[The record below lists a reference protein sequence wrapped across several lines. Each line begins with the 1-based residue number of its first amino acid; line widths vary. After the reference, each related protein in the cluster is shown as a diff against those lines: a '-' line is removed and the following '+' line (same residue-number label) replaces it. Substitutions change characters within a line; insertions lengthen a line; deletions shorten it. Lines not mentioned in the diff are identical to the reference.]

1 MRKILLAL
9 TLTVA
14 VLLILTRPTLTNLN
28 TTPSNG
34 MEVNAEV
41 EESVGETEKSTQTT
55 QTSITPNE
63 HENQIVEGE
72 AKEPI
77 EACQTLESQSMPA
90 REENVQTLE
99 NSENPAQTNN
109 SGITPPDGRIYYPT
123 SLEEPYAYTPTYT
136 PKGTNM
142 PIEPTIPQN

>member
-1 MRKILLAL
+1 MRKILSAL
-9 TLTVA
+9 TLTIVI
-14 VLLILTRPTLTNLN
+14 LLILTRPTLTTSN

-34 MEVNAEV
+34 MEINAEV
-41 EESVGETEKSTQTT
+41 EESVGETEKSTQAT
-55 QTSITPNE
+55 QTSITSNE
-63 HENQIVEGE
+63 HENQMAEGE

-77 EACQTLESQSMPA
+77 EACQTLESQSMLSK
-90 REENVQTLE
+90 EENVQTLE

-123 SLEEPYAYTPTYT
+123 SSEEPYAYTPTYT
-136 PKGTNM
+136 PKGKNM

>member
-14 VLLILTRPTLTNLN
+14 ILLILTRPTLTNLN

-34 MEVNAEV
+34 IGVNSGV

-63 HENQIVEGE
+63 HENQIAEGE

-77 EACQTLESQSMPA
+77 EACQTLENQSMLSK
-90 REENVQTLE
+90 EENVQTLE